1 MAHVDDQRVARV
13 LDALEAQHP
22 GAQLLVNDP
31 WSIYYLTGFYAD
43 MFERFCG
50 VLLARGS
57 EPVILVNALHQLP
70 EYDNAR
76 VAYHTDTDVVTDA
89 IAREELSKAG
99 LDRDIWQ
106 CPVVLLADVHSVGVQ
121 GDERTYG
128 SPIVLRPVSSE
139 DAMTADWS
147 RIPYDVLATISTR
160 ITNECRQINRV
171 VLDCTSKPPA
181 TIEWE

>member
-50 VLLARGS
+50 VLLARNA

-89 IAREELSKAG
+89 ITSEIDTTKPLGIDTVIGEPN
-99 LDRDIWQ
+99 
-106 CPVVLLADVHSVGVQ
+106 PVVTNQAPGSQAKSGMMPADDRPLSAECFSSGTH
-121 GDERTYG
+121 
-128 SPIVLRPVSSE
+128 LR
-139 DAMTADWS
+139 
-147 RIPYDVLATISTR
+147 
-160 ITNECRQINRV
+160 N
-171 VLDCTSKPPA
+171 
-181 TIEWE
+181 

>member
-50 VLLARGS
+50 VLLARGC

-76 VAYHTDTDVVTDA
+76 VAYHTDTDVVADA
-89 IAREELSKAG
+89 LARS
-99 LDRDIWQ
+99 IH
-106 CPVVLLADVHSVGVQ
+106 P
-121 GDERTYG
+121 
-128 SPIVLRPVSSE
+128 SPS
-139 DAMTADWS
+139 A
-147 RIPYDVLATISTR
+147 STPS
-160 ITNECRQINRV
+160 CV
-171 VLDCTSKPPA
+171 PA
-181 TIEWE
+181 F

>member
-13 LDALEAQHP
+13 LDALD
-22 GAQLLVNDP
+22 AQLLVNDP

-50 VLLARGS
+50 VLLARNA

-89 IAREELSKAG
+89 IASEIDPTKPLGIDTVMRSGFLMPLMERHAASEFFLGCSVCIASTAA
-99 LDRDIWQ
+99 RT
-106 CPVVLLADVHSVGVQ
+106 LAF
-121 GDERTYG
+121 
-128 SPIVLRPVSSE
+128 
-139 DAMTADWS
+139 
-147 RIPYDVLATISTR
+147 
-160 ITNECRQINRV
+160 RQ
-171 VLDCTSKPPA
+171 S
-181 TIEWE
+181 

>member
-50 VLLARGS
+50 VLLARDD

-70 EYDNAR
+70 ESIMPALPTTPIPMSWPTPSLAR
-76 VAYHTDTDVVTDA
+76 S
-89 IAREELSKAG
+89 I
-99 LDRDIWQ
+99 
-106 CPVVLLADVHSVGVQ
+106 
-121 GDERTYG
+121 
-128 SPIVLRPVSSE
+128 RPNRS
-139 DAMTADWS
+139 A
-147 RIPYDVLATISTR
+147 STPS
-160 ITNECRQINRV
+160 CAP
-171 VLDCTSKPPA
+171 DF
-181 TIEWE
+181 

>member
-13 LDALEAQHP
+13 LDALETQHP

-50 VLLARGS
+50 VLLARDD

-76 VAYHTDTDVVTDA
+76 VAYHTDTDVVADA
-89 IAREELSKAG
+89 IAREIDATKPLGIDTVMRSG
-99 LDRDIWQ
+99 FLM
-106 CPVVLLADVHSVGVQ
+106 PLLERHAASEFFL
-121 GDERTYG
+121 GDFAVTAARTYKDAAEQK
-128 SPIVLRPVSSE
+128 LMRASSAAN
-139 DAMTADWS
+139 DAVMTDVIKLVHDGVTEREIADQMLS
-147 RIPYDVLATISTR
+147 LYRKHG
-160 ITNECRQINRV
+160 C
-171 VLDCTSKPPA
+171 
-181 TIEWE
+181 

>member
-50 VLLARGS
+50 VLLARDC
-57 EPVILVNALHQLP
+57 EPVIMVNALHQLP

-76 VAYHTDTDVVTDA
+76 VAYHTDTDIVTDA
-89 IAREELSKAG
+89 IA
-99 LDRDIWQ
+99 
-106 CPVVLLADVHSVGVQ
+106 
-121 GDERTYG
+121 
-128 SPIVLRPVSSE
+128 SE
-139 DAMTADWS
+139 IDPA
-147 RIPYDVLATISTR
+147 
-160 ITNECRQINRV
+160 
-171 VLDCTSKPPA
+171 KPLGIDTVMRSFYLMPLM
-181 TIEWE
+181 

>member
-1 MAHVDDQRVARV
+1 MAHVDDQRVAHV

-50 VLLARGS
+50 VLLARDC

-76 VAYHTDTDVVTDA
+76 VAYHTDTDVVADA
-89 IAREELSKAG
+89 IVREVDPTKPLGIDTVMRSGFLMPLMERHAASEFSWATLLSPPHAPTRMPPSKSSCA
-99 LDRDIWQ
+99 
-106 CPVVLLADVHSVGVQ
+106 CP
-121 GDERTYG
+121 
-128 SPIVLRPVSSE
+128 RPP
-139 DAMTADWS
+139 TT
-147 RIPYDVLATISTR
+147 P
-160 ITNECRQINRV
+160 
-171 VLDCTSKPPA
+171 
-181 TIEWE
+181 